1 MANNRRRTSAAR
13 RFGRNR
19 RSSEEDQTGF
29 ERTFSAAPSLPPQRA
44 PTPPLAEAPTMFR
57 SLSANMQPLQ
67 RWEGNNLVARVIPA
81 VQHVQPQQPMLA
93 AFVGGEAAAAAAADT
108 GATATA
114 SMTDA
119 EPMMAQPSFATGKK
133 RTREDSDGSNAEP
146 AAKRWHIEAYAGGL
160 GENGE
165 GNVAANVEAD
175 RAGGDGSAAVDCFD
189 CGKDKVEAV
198 AVAQPVRNKISL
210 KVKMPVRH
218 AAAQQLQSAVGLV

>member
-1 MANNRRRTSAAR
+1 MANNRRRSSAAR

-44 PTPPLAEAPTMFR
+44 PTPPVAEAPTMFR

-81 VQHVQPQQPMLA
+81 VQHVQQQPMPA
-93 AFVGGEAAAAAAADT
+93 ALVGGEAAAAA
-108 GATATA
+108 TAG
-114 SMTDA
+114 MTDA
-119 EPMMAQPSFATGKK
+119 EPMMAQPTFATGKK
-133 RTREDSDGSNAEP
+133 RTREASDGSNAEP
-146 AAKRWHIEAYAGGL
+146 AAKKWHIEAYAGGL
-160 GENGE
+160 GENVE

-175 RAGGDGSAAVDCFD
+175 RAGVDGSAAVDCFD
-189 CGKDKVEAV
+189 CGKDKVE